1 MFKTIADFEQAWRAQ
16 STGTAKLLHA
26 LTDRSL
32 AQQVA
37 PESRTLGR
45 LAWHVVGSIAEMA
58 NRTGL
63 NVPAPAEHAAVP
75 ATAAEML
82 AIYEASARS
91 LDEQVEKTWTDAT
104 LLVEDDMY
112 GQRWKRGYTLYVLIQ
127 HETHHRG
134 QMTVL
139 MRQAGLPV
147 AGVCGPSRE
156 EWATFGMPAPAI

>member
-1 MFKTIADFEQAWRAQ
+1 MFTTITDFERAWAEQ
-16 STGTAKLLHA
+16 SGETAKLLKA
-26 LTDRSL
+26 LTDASL

-37 PESRTLGR
+37 PQARTLGR
-45 LAWHVVGSIAEMA
+45 LAWHITGSIAEMA

-63 NVPAPAEHAAVP
+63 RVAGPAEDAPVP
-75 ATAAEML
+75 VTAAAIL
-82 AIYEASARS
+82 AAYEEAARS
-91 LDEQVEKTWTDAT
+91 LGEQVKRAWKDET
-104 LLVEDDMY
+104 LLVEDKMY
-112 GQRWKRGYTLYVLIQ
+112 GQPWKRGYTLYVLVQ

>member
-1 MFKTIADFEQAWRAQ
+1 MFTTITDFERAWAEQ
-16 STGTAKLLHA
+16 SGETAKLLKA
-26 LTDRSL
+26 LTDASL

-37 PESRTLGR
+37 PQARTLGR
-45 LAWHVVGSIAEMA
+45 LAWHITGSIAEMA

-63 NVPAPAEHAAVP
+63 RVAGPAEDAPVPARATEILAA
-75 ATAAEML
+75 
-82 AIYEASARS
+82 YEESARV
-91 LDEQVEKTWTDAT
+91 LGEQVKKAWKDET
-104 LLVEDDMY
+104 LLVEDKMY
-112 GQRWKRGYTLYVLIQ
+112 GQPWKRGYTLYVLIQ

-156 EWATFGMPAPAI
+156 EWAAFGMPAPAI

>member
-1 MFKTIADFEQAWRAQ
+1 MFTTITDFEQAWAAQ
-16 STGTAKLLHA
+16 SGETAKLLKA
-26 LTDRSL
+26 LTDAAL

-37 PESRTLGR
+37 PQARTLGR
-45 LAWHVVGSIAEMA
+45 LAWHITGSIAEMA

-63 NVPAPAEHAAVP
+63 RVAGPAENAPVPERAA
-75 ATAAEML
+75 AILAA
-82 AIYEASARS
+82 YEESARS
-91 LDEQVEKTWTDAT
+91 LGEQVKRVWKDET
-104 LLVEDDMY
+104 LLVEDEMY
-112 GQRWKRGYTLYVLIQ
+112 GQPWKRGHTLYVLIQ

-156 EWATFGMPAPAI
+156 EWAAFGMPAPAI